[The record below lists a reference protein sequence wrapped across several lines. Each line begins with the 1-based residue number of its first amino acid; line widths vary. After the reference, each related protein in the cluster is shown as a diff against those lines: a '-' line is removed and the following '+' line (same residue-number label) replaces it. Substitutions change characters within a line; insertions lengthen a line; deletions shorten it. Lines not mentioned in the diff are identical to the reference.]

1 KLARGG
7 GGEVHAAF
15 EIATDSVANA
25 QRAPLDL
32 AFVIDRSGSMEGDR
46 LEHAKSAARGIV
58 EKLGAQDH
66 VALVQYDDNAQ
77 VVVPSLAMDDAG
89 KSKME
94 HAIAALAV
102 GGSTNLE
109 AGLELGRSEVQR
121 VYVSGEAS
129 R

>member
-1 KLARGG
+1 
-7 GGEVHAAF
+7 
-15 EIATDSVANA
+15 
-25 QRAPLDL
+25 
-32 AFVIDRSGSMEGDR
+32 SMEGDR

-77 VVVPSLAMDDAG
+77 VVVPSLAMDDEG

-129 R
+129 RLMLLSDGRANVGVVDPKRIADTARDAANHGVRVTSVGI